1 MHYILKGIDLKKVA
15 KTSGRSSVW
24 KAKPSN
30 RFKSSYKNLSDEMA
44 ERVDSALKSLLS
56 EERPERLGIPKKASR
71 KGYFAYEL
79 GRSCRIIYRPNYNE
93 KIVEFFRVCSHTQV
107 YSP

>member
-1 MHYILKGIDLKKVA
+1 MRYILKGIDLKKVD
-15 KTSGRSSVW
+15 KTLGRNNLW

-30 RFKSSYKNLSDEMA
+30 RFKSSYKHLSDEMA

-56 EERPERLGIPKKASR
+56 EDRPERLGIPKKASR

-93 KIVEFFRVCSHTQV
+93 KIVAFFRVCSHTAV